1 MRIVLKYYLRIFIF
15 LFPIFFLP
23 VVTDQ
28 FGLGKNLFLT
38 AGAIIGL
45 VLWLLDFIF
54 TKRKTVEFNKLFW
67 VMVGLIIWSLI
78 SCWKLPIG
86 AITKSWMYPVGLGT
100 ITAMAIWTFLW
111 VQVSDKDEY
120 KKQFGFLTA
129 SGLVLSILSLLIFLV
144 PTSKFPIFWPK
155 DNPLISI
162 SQGWSLAG
170 SIFAEVILFVFLC
183 FEWTKK
189 MVLKLHRNDDYIKEA
204 TITAFFCLVLFL
216 DLYKIFK
223 LGWVVL
229 DGYSAWVIAVETL
242 KRSPIFGVGL
252 GNFFNAFSVFRPNS
266 YNLTKFWSMGF
277 GNSSM
282 AILQIWTELGIGGL
296 VLILLMIGGW
306 FSKRRNK
313 NFWLFGLLIISI
325 LFLPMNLISIFLLLW
340 FLNSKTVFEKKEIK
354 LVLKLGESDFN
365 VMPYFLGGLILIGG
379 VWGGYWWTKFFL
391 GDYFLQKSLLAAAKN
406 NGSLMY
412 QTEIKAIAMNP
423 NQPDYRKIYSQTNLA
438 LAQNLLLNK
447 DINNDDKQKA
457 ATLIQQSVREAK
469 AAISLDSNNS
479 SYWSNLGVIYKQL
492 VGVADG
498 SLDWSVQAYTQA
510 IALDPVNPL
519 LKLDLGGLLFAANR
533 FEEAD
538 KVFEQGI
545 LNKNDYA
552 NLWYNWAYTA
562 KKLNKLSEAVD
573 RLTQAVS
580 LVPGNSSDFDKAS
593 KELSD
598 WKKELDS
605 AKQNV
610 NQQKND
616 QSTLSVPQPISTTKK
631 GQGIDLSQ
639 QDLKPPVVAS
649 ESGSLGN

>member
-1 MRIVLKYYLRIFIF
+1 MRGVLKYYIRIFIF

-23 VVTDQ
+23 VVTDP

-45 VLWLLDFIF
+45 FLWFLDFVF
-54 TKRKTVEFNKLFW
+54 SKNRTVEFNKLFW

-78 SCWKLPIG
+78 SCWKLPVG
-86 AITKSWMYPVGLGT
+86 AIVKSWMYPVGLGT
-100 ITAMAIWTFLW
+100 ITAMTIWTFLW
-111 VQVSDKDEY
+111 IQVSDKDEY

-129 SGLVLSILSLLIFLV
+129 SGLVLAILSLLIFLV
-144 PTSKFPIFWPK
+144 PTSKFPVLWPK

-162 SQGWSLAG
+162 NQGWSLAG

-189 MVLKLHRNDDYIKEA
+189 MILKLHRNEDYIKEA
-204 TITAFFCLVLFL
+204 VITAFFCLVLFL

-242 KRSPIFGVGL
+242 KRSPILGVGL

-277 GNSSM
+277 SNSSM
-282 AILQIWTELGIGGL
+282 SILQIWTELGIGGL
-296 VLILLMIGGW
+296 VLILMMIGGW
-306 FSKRRNK
+306 FSKKRNK
-313 NFWLFGLLIISI
+313 NFWLFGLMMVLI
-325 LFLPMNLISIFLLLW
+325 LFLPMNLMSIFLFLW
-340 FLNSKTVFEKKEIK
+340 FLNSKIIFEKKEIK

-365 VMPYFLGGLILIGG
+365 VMLYFLGGLILIGG
-379 VWGGYWWTKFFL
+379 VWGGYWWTKFLL
-391 GDYFLQKSLLAAAKN
+391 GDYFLQQSLLAAVKN
-406 NGSLMY
+406 NGSLTY
-412 QTEIKAIAMNP
+412 QMEIKAIAINP

-438 LAQNLLLNK
+438 LAQNLLSNK
-447 DINNDDKQKA
+447 DVSSDDKQKA

-469 AAISLDSNNS
+469 TAISLDSNNS

-492 VGVADG
+492 IGVADG

-533 FEEAD
+533 FDEAD

-616 QSTLSVPQPISTTKK
+616 QSILSVPQPISTNKK
-631 GQGIDLSQ
+631 QQGIDLSQ
-639 QDLKPPVVAS
+639 QDLKPPAVAS
-649 ESGSLGN
+649 GSGSLGN